1 VIRACRHSALG
12 PDGLPFSSC
21 HAAGLAGVHT
31 LFLTMA
37 CLVKGDSPPQDWNT
51 SYVFPPKGDEL
62 ADASEVIRTAANVRP
77 INLQNTDNKIRRST
91 MNHSLSRLTSVW
103 ARPSRYGFI
112 RGRNFLDNVVELDSH
127 ARVTDMTATTHI
139 PIYVFGDF
147 ATAFPSIAHAFLFIA
162 LRAAGIPEA
171 IIGFLHAM
179 YIGNRVCAVV
189 SGREP
194 YIVGSSRV
202 VP

>member
-139 PIYVFGDF
+139 PIYVFG
-147 ATAFPSIAHAFLFIA
+147 TLLRRFPQSHTRSCSL
-162 LRAAGIPEA
+162 LCEQRASQKPSSVSCTLCILV
-171 IIGFLHAM
+171 IGCAQSLVVE
-179 YIGNRVCAVV
+179 NR
-189 SGREP
+189 
-194 YIVGSSRV
+194 I
-202 VP
+202 